1 MSRTL
6 RAVIA
11 ATALLGAVP
20 AAASADTV
28 KGTVVARDAAR
39 GTIVTAGSGG
49 AVSTLRV
56 AKPASFKPGTR
67 VRATATPLADGTY
80 RGAAVKRLGRAKR
93 GAVRGALVRRS
104 GRELVLAAGGSTF
117 ALRTAR
123 PAVAGAP
130 GALVSAKLKIAK
142 GKVSAQRIRLAGQA
156 TTLELEG
163 TVAGFDGA
171 TLQLAVEAPGTVP
184 VAVPAGVE
192 LTAETGDEVELAVT
206 VGGGFT
212 LLAVDGEINV
222 AGAIAA
228 VSPGSITIGAVTCAV
243 PEYLDVGDLL
253 AGDPVFATC
262 LLSGGTLTLD
272 EIEYDEPSLGGDEP
286 GWDDEEP
293 YDEDEDWSEED
304 EGEL

>member
-28 KGTVVARDAAR
+28 KGTVVARDAVR

-49 AVSTLRV
+49 AVATLRV
-56 AKPASFKPGTR
+56 AKPASFKPGAR
-67 VRATATPLADGTY
+67 VRANATPLADGTY
-80 RGAAVKRLGRAKR
+80 RGAGVKRLGRAKAV
-93 GAVRGALVRRS
+93 AVRGTLVRRS
-104 GRELVLAAGGSTF
+104 GRELLLAAGGSTF
-117 ALRTAR
+117 AVRTAR
-123 PAVAGAP
+123 PAVSGAP
-130 GALVSAKLKIAK
+130 GALVSAKLKVAK
-142 GKVSAQRIRLAGQA
+142 GRLTAHKVRLSGQA
-156 TTLELEG
+156 TMLEIEG
-163 TVAGFDGA
+163 TIASFDGA
-171 TLQLAVEAPGTVP
+171 TLQIAVEAPGTVP

-192 LTAETGDEVELAVT
+192 LTAGIGDEVEVVVAV
-206 VGGGFT
+206 GAGFT
-212 LLAVDGEINV
+212 LLAVDGEIDV
-222 AGAIAA
+222 AGTITA

-253 AGDPVFATC
+253 TGDPVFATC

-272 EIEYDEPSLGGDEP
+272 EIEFDEPSLGDEP
-286 GWDDEEP
+286 GEEP

-304 EGEL
+304 DLVD

>member
-1 MSRTL
+1 MNRPL

-56 AKPASFKPGTR
+56 AKPASFKPGAR

-80 RGAAVKRLGRAKR
+80 RGAGVKRLGRGKA
-93 GAVRGALVRRS
+93 ATVRGTLVRRS
-104 GRELVLAAGGSTF
+104 GRELVLTAGSSTF
-117 ALRTAR
+117 AVRTAR
-123 PAVAGAP
+123 PAVSGAP
-130 GALVSAKLKIAK
+130 GALVSAKLKVVK
-142 GKVSAQRIRLAGQA
+142 GRLTAHRVRLSGQA
-156 TTLELEG
+156 VTLEIEG
-163 TVAGFDGA
+163 TIASFDGA
-171 TLQLAVEAPGTVP
+171 TLQIAVEAPGTVP

-192 LTAETGDEVELAVT
+192 LTAGTGDEVELTVAV
-206 VGGGFT
+206 GAGFT
-212 LLAVDGEINV
+212 LLAVDGEIDV
-222 AGAIAA
+222 LGAIAA
-228 VSPGSITIGAVTCAV
+228 ISPGSITVGAVTCAV

-253 AGDPVFATC
+253 AGDQVFATC

-272 EIEYDEPSLGGDEP
+272 EIELDEPSLGDEP
-286 GWDDEEP
+286 DEEP

-304 EGEL
+304 DPVD